1 MKRLELIMIFLAA
14 TTCFAQNN
22 VHEKS
27 DSLLVN
33 RMAPV
38 ELRSNELLQ
47 MQLNAPTA
55 LDMNRFYQR
64 QLAGVFQL
72 KPIIKI
78 PEIKN
83 TLPLALN
90 LNENLN
96 SQFILSNT
104 SWINTSRTSI
114 NLYGIGGLYTVGA
127 SYNHKIGDFGILT
140 GGVYAA
146 KFNIYNNFY
155 NNAGVNGNFKLI
167 LNDRM
172 SINFF
177 GQYTPMTNTTQMQLM
192 SPMYPQSN
200 YGSSFEF
207 KVNDKWG
214 VITGAEREFDVVSRK
229 WVTRPFI
236 MPIFYK

>member
-1 MKRLELIMIFLAA
+1 MKKLELIMIFLVA
-14 TTCFAQNN
+14 TSCFAQNS
-22 VHEKS
+22 VHENS
-27 DSLLVN
+27 DSLSVN
-33 RMAPV
+33 RMPPV
-38 ELRSNELLQ
+38 EFKSNELFQ
-47 MQLNAPTA
+47 MQLNAPSA

-64 QLAGVFQL
+64 QLADVFKQ

-90 LNENLN
+90 LNENLYN
-96 SQFILSNT
+96 QYALSNT

-114 NLYGIGGLYTVGA
+114 DLYGMGGLYTVGA
-127 SYNHKIGDFGILT
+127 TYNHKIGDFGILT
-140 GGVYAA
+140 GGIYAA

-172 SINFF
+172 CLNFF

-207 KVNDKWG
+207 KVTDKWG
-214 VITGAEREFDVVSRK
+214 VITGAEREFDVFSRK

-236 MPIFYK
+236 MPVFYK